1 MQLSKFRTLL
11 QVRWSYWRLDWWFDW
26 TTTASS
32 PKAAA
37 IAVIVTIT
45 VTSLTDLADEWHASN
60 NINDA
65 GEKGEDSWEDAES
78 YCQCDFVY
86 TVGDAFRVAVRVGW
100 STILLVG
107 AALEITG
114 TLRRSARRV
123 YSWVDRNGLEATVYF
138 TELIGASRVAVDLH
152 HKFLEPILV

>member
-1 MQLSKFRTLL
+1 MKVMLACCHDSDACIHANGAIQLFQFIYFDWVMQLSKFRTLL

-65 GEKGEDSWEDAES
+65 GEKGEDS
-78 YCQCDFVY
+78 
-86 TVGDAFRVAVRVGW
+86 
-100 STILLVG
+100 
-107 AALEITG
+107 
-114 TLRRSARRV
+114 
-123 YSWVDRNGLEATVYF
+123 
-138 TELIGASRVAVDLH
+138 
-152 HKFLEPILV
+152 